1 MFLVARWNISYVL
14 IILFRKNAFSLRIRR
29 GRWHKLLVRAGRGTF
44 LLMLCKP
51 SPHLLTF
58 WNLTFWH
65 EKLIFFRK
73 WAGSGVL
80 WKDAYRLSPVLSS
93 QCRSLGCYFTA
104 RPHSSLVCTTQL
116 NLIIACVSGAGLFY
130 YKRENDLSRPFSLI
144 YYYYCYYYSFSPEQA
159 QSSASKLD
167 EIQAVRERLLK
178 LTIRF
183 SHCIKESC
191 VVNREVN
198 EALRLRV
205 FVLFLGSLKLTT
217 QSGKFIGRFAIH
229 RTFYNMASL
238 TKLGDRAEIL
248 KVEQ

>member
-1 MFLVARWNISYVL
+1 MKRRLQTLPSSLFPMSFARL
-14 IILFRKNAFSLRIRR
+14 LFHCSPTFFARLHYSIEPHNSLRIRR
-29 GRWHKLLVRAGRGTF
+29 RFVLLQ
-44 LLMLCKP
+44 
-51 SPHLLTF
+51 
-58 WNLTFWH
+58 
-65 EKLIFFRK
+65 E
-73 WAGSGVL
+73 
-80 WKDAYRLSPVLSS
+80 
-93 QCRSLGCYFTA
+93 
-104 RPHSSLVCTTQL
+104 
-116 NLIIACVSGAGLFY
+116 
-130 YKRENDLSRPFSLI
+130 REWSKCRPFSLI

-178 LTIRF
+178 LTTRF